1 VVEEAVRVGE
11 RRRASLGRALACA
24 LGALGLASSLAADA
38 GAQERCEW
46 LAPSGTFRTRSFGAT
61 TLVSVMTPHLQCADG
76 IRLRA
81 DSARHYE
88 GQNYY
93 QLFGNAYF
101 ESTDRVVQGQ
111 LIRYWRNEG
120 RVEIR
125 GDGRVVRKSDNSVVT
140 GDEIDLLQAGEQREQ
155 DRLTVRGGRPRAVFT
170 PEGAAAGDSVAGRW
184 DVQADRLFFWGEES
198 LTASGEVEVHR
209 DSLDA
214 YARSFEFD
222 RLSDRL
228 SLRGDA
234 RMVTGRY
241 DLEGDSITALVVDDE
256 IRSLTALGDALL
268 TGEDLRLAAAR
279 IFLDMPSG
287 AVERLVAVR
296 DRTPPSAPPGLEQD
310 VTGPA
315 APDTVSIFDM
325 AHPPRPVAHAEG
337 FLMVADS
344 LDIRAPGEVL
354 RRLIA
359 LGSARGESTSR
370 DSLNTEDT
378 PDIARRDWIEGD
390 TVIATFVPVEDT
402 VTGGAGGPAGPAAA
416 SPDSARDAYRLEE
429 LVARVNAR
437 TLYRMAP
444 ADSTEARDPAGE
456 HVRLA
461 LHYVTGNE
469 ITITLDEGEV
479 RLMEVVG
486 LTEGLHLEPVGGRL
500 VEADTAVTDTAAADT
515 AAAAGT
521 PPDTAGAAVSP
532 GPPGRGPAAPR
543 PGGGSRIADSPAA
556 EGRWGGGA

>member
-1 VVEEAVRVGE
+1 MDGRTAAAVVRVGD
-11 RRRASLGRALACA
+11 RRRAGLVRAIACG
-24 LGALGLASSLAADA
+24 LGALALASSFAVDAA
-38 GAQERCEW
+38 AQERCEW

-61 TLVSVMTPHLQCADG
+61 TLVSVMTPHVRCADG

-101 ESTDRVVQGQ
+101 ESTDRIVQGQ

-125 GDGRVVRKSDNSVVT
+125 GDGRVVRRSDNSVVT

-170 PEGAAAGDSVAGRW
+170 PEGAAAQPGDSTAGRW
-184 DVQADRLFFWGEES
+184 DVEADRLFFWGEES
-198 LTASGEVEVHR
+198 LTAAGDVEVHR

-214 YARSFEFD
+214 YANSFEFD
-222 RLSDRL
+222 RLNDRL
-228 SLRGDA
+228 DLRGDA

-256 IRSLTALGDALL
+256 IRSLTALGDAVL

-296 DRTPPSAPPGLEQD
+296 DRAQPSAPPGLEQD
-310 VTGPA
+310 VTGPS
-315 APDTVSIFDM
+315 APDTVSIFDVV
-325 AHPPRPVAHAEG
+325 HPPRPVARAEG

-354 RRLIA
+354 QRLIA

-390 TVIATFVPVEDT
+390 TVIATFAPVEDT
-402 VTGGAGGPAGPAAA
+402 VAGVSGGPADAAA
-416 SPDSARDAYRLEE
+416 EPDTARDAYRLEE

-444 ADSTEARDPAGE
+444 ADSAEARDRTGR

-469 ITITLDEGEV
+469 ITITLDDGEV

-500 VEADTAVTDTAAADT
+500 VEADSAVADT
-515 AAAAGT
+515 AAAPGV
-521 PPDTAGAAVSP
+521 PPDTTGPSASP
-532 GPPGRGPAAPR
+532 GPPRPKPSVPPPGRGGAVDAPH
-543 PGGGSRIADSPAA
+543 AA
-556 EGRWGGGA
+556 EGRSGGAA